1 MKSYKFLLGWL
12 VGLGALGFGVRT
24 VYAQAA
30 STVQVHMI
38 ITDESVRGDGEVPI
52 LRPENV
58 QIKQGKATVK
68 LDHLIPARGDNAA
81 LQFLF

>member
-1 MKSYKFLLGWL
+1 M
-12 VGLGALGFGVRT
+12 V
-24 VYAQAA
+24 
-30 STVQVHMI
+30 